1 MWCFLNGALRTE
13 ASGSVMIEKVKMYQ
27 EDSRGLATCLPALVF
42 SIHPALSVQPSN
54 AQAYRQNKR
63 MNVSVGL
70 SDNCKRGSVLFG
82 QKSGVEE
89 LKRTDHDG
97 LWGRT

>member
-1 MWCFLNGALRTE
+1 MFAGPRFFYS
-13 ASGSVMIEKVKMYQ
+13 SGI
-27 EDSRGLATCLPALVF
+27 
-42 SIHPALSVQPSN
+42 SVQPSN

-70 SDNCKRGSVLFG
+70 SDNCKRESILFG